1 MELPHAFRPSTFSR
15 SALLTRTATAK
26 EKELNAL
33 KAQPSRVWWT
43 LIRFVLPYTIQ
54 ACAYVLLVLSFRSKP
69 VVILPVDV
77 VYPFGSMLAFPHG
90 AKWQGGGAVSVFAW
104 LALTSRVVPR
114 STRCYVSAAPRSL
127 ARLNPH
133 PAPQTPRASAE
144 RGERAPRTPTR
155 AECRLEKDLRS
166 AAFASLRPAPAVH
179 AAGRLEYRR
188 SAASIRVNAVNAVNV
203 VNAVNAVSASEVEA
217 RIAVAANT
225 GALDLSDCAVLHLS
239 ELSDLSLAGN
249 QIESIPPEIANLSK
263 LRRLGLAGNRL
274 QRLPPEMGHLTQL
287 EGLWLHGN
295 LLHDLPDEIGHLT
308 ALRFLALAGNQLT
321 RLPHTLGRLT
331 ALQVLSV
338 AGNQLEELPQTIGSL
353 ASLRVLAAYG
363 NLLTALPPS
372 ITHLSSLQE
381 LFLQGNRIAS
391 LPPLSLCS
399 LRQLSLADNCLS
411 AIPQG
416 TLAQLPFLESL
427 WLYGNSIAH
436 LPPELADCSRLANL
450 WLEGNPLSLSHTI
463 LSDTFHRIKTVGVD
477 SMQLAPSQGMQPP
490 LPSNMLVSRLAGTGA
505 AQQDGGYFKVQPW
518 QRANSASEA
527 EADRS
532 EVLVVAFGSAPAVPN
547 WAGLLRKVKGDMG
560 LTAAM
565 GGTTT
570 PFDTLYVVDS
580 TRSWYTHAPLSTLT
594 SAASNVILLSPP
606 PPVLSHVGAFSMNR
620 GLHPSVS
627 TTPATWPS
635 VSVQSPAP
643 CNASVDS
650 LQTDT
655 STGGYTDGAYYRRE
669 IAAAVEGYDRVV
681 MIGDSM
687 GASAALMFSEFG
699 SSVLSFCPQVDLIS
713 ARGLVVTQLGSA
725 PSHRTSS
732 PQWNHLLLQ
741 NQGYLD
747 KCPHM
752 FMYTVGTGLMML
764 HRLNWLSTYL
774 RLK

>member
-1 MELPHAFRPSTFSR
+1 MKVLTLPPAIATFVIVVLGEENLSARKEAALAAEIKRLKKEANRLNTPSTFSR

-33 KAQPSRVWWT
+33 KAQPSRIWWT

-77 VYPFGSMLAFPHG
+77 VYPFG
-90 AKWQGGGAVSVFAW
+90 
-104 LALTSRVVPR
+104 LTAIP
-114 STRCYVSAAPRSL
+114 P
-127 ARLNPH
+127 
-133 PAPQTPRASAE
+133 
-144 RGERAPRTPTR
+144 
-155 AECRLEKDLRS
+155 
-166 AAFASLRPAPAVH
+166 
-179 AAGRLEYRR
+179 
-188 SAASIRVNAVNAVNV
+188 
-203 VNAVNAVSASEVEA
+203 
-217 RIAVAANT
+217 
-225 GALDLSDCAVLHLS
+225 AVLHLS

-249 QIESIPPEIANLSK
+249 QIKSIPPEIANLSK

-274 QRLPPEMGHLTQL
+274 QRLPPEIGHLTQL

-295 LLHDLPDEIGHLT
+295 LLHELPDEIGHLT

-338 AGNQLEELPQTIGSL
+338 AGNQLEELPQSIGSL

-363 NLLTALPPS
+363 NALTALPPS
-372 ITHLSSLQE
+372 ITHLSYLQE
-381 LFLQGNRIAS
+381 LFLQGNRISS
-391 LPPLSLCS
+391 LPPLSLRS

-436 LPPELADCSRLANL
+436 LPPDLADCSRLANL
-450 WLEGNPLSLSHTI
+450 WLEGNPLSLSHTS

-477 SMQLAPSQGMQPP
+477 SQQLVPSQGMQPP
-490 LPSNMLVSRLAGTGA
+490 LPSNVLVSRLAGTGA
-505 AQQDGGYFKVQPW
+505 AQRDGGYFKVQPW
-518 QRANSASEA
+518 QHVNSASEA
-527 EADRS
+527 EGHRS

-594 SAASNVILLSPP
+594 SAASNANLAPP
-606 PPVLSHVGAFSMNR
+606 PMLSHVGAFSMNQ
-620 GLHPSVS
+620 G
-627 TTPATWPS
+627 
-635 VSVQSPAP
+635 
-643 CNASVDS
+643 
-650 LQTDT
+650 
-655 STGGYTDGAYYRRE
+655 STG
-669 IAAAVEGYDRVV
+669 
-681 MIGDSM
+681 
-687 GASAALMFSEFG
+687 
-699 SSVLSFCPQVDLIS
+699 
-713 ARGLVVTQLGSA
+713 
-725 PSHRTSS
+725 
-732 PQWNHLLLQ
+732 
-741 NQGYLD
+741 
-747 KCPHM
+747 
-752 FMYTVGTGLMML
+752 
-764 HRLNWLSTYL
+764 
-774 RLK
+774 

>member
-1 MELPHAFRPSTFSR
+1 MKVLTLPPAIATFVIVVLGEVILRALRRFLPENLSARKEAALAAEIKRLKKEANRLNTPSTFSR

-33 KAQPSRVWWT
+33 KAQPSRIWWT

-104 LALTSRVVPR
+104 LALTSRV
-114 STRCYVSAAPRSL
+114 
-127 ARLNPH
+127 
-133 PAPQTPRASAE
+133 
-144 RGERAPRTPTR
+144 
-155 AECRLEKDLRS
+155 
-166 AAFASLRPAPAVH
+166 
-179 AAGRLEYRR
+179 GRLTYRP
-188 SAASIRVNAVNAVNV
+188 SAASIRVNAVNAVN
-203 VNAVNAVSASEVEA
+203 AASASEVEA

-225 GALDLSDCAVLHLS
+225 GALDLSDCGLTAIPPTVLHLS
-239 ELSDLSLAGN
+239 ELSNLSLAGN
-249 QIESIPPEIANLSK
+249 QIKSIPPEIASLSK

-274 QRLPPEMGHLTQL
+274 QRLPPEIGHLTQL

-295 LLHDLPDEIGHLT
+295 LLQELPDEIGHLT

-338 AGNQLEELPQTIGSL
+338 AGNQLEELPQSIGSL

-363 NLLTALPPS
+363 NALTALPPS

-381 LFLQGNRIAS
+381 LFLQGNRISS
-391 LPPLSLCS
+391 LPPLSLRS

-436 LPPELADCSRLANL
+436 LPPDLADCSRLANL
-450 WLEGNPLSLSHTI
+450 WLEGNPLSLSHTS

-477 SMQLAPSQGMQPP
+477 SQQLVPSQGMQPP
-490 LPSNMLVSRLAGTGA
+490 LPSNVLVSRLAGTGA
-505 AQQDGGYFKVQPW
+505 AQRDGGYFKVQPW
-518 QRANSASEA
+518 QHVDSASEA
-527 EADRS
+527 EGHRS
-532 EVLVVAFGSAPAVPN
+532 EVLLVAFGSAPAVPN

-594 SAASNVILLSPP
+594 SAASNANLAPP
-606 PPVLSHVGAFSMNR
+606 PMLSHVGAFSMNQ

-635 VSVQSPAP
+635 VSVQSPVAS
-643 CNASVDS
+643 NTSVDS
-650 LQTDT
+650 SQVGP
-655 STGGYTDGAYYRRE
+655 SACGYTDGAYYRRE

-699 SSVLSFCPQVDLIS
+699 STVLAFCPQVDLIS
-713 ARGLVVTQLGSA
+713 ASIRPGRDSA
-725 PSHRTSS
+725 WLSS
-732 PQWNHLLLQ
+732 
-741 NQGYLD
+741 LD
-747 KCPHM
+747 
-752 FMYTVGTGLMML
+752 
-764 HRLNWLSTYL
+764 WLSTCL

>member
-1 MELPHAFRPSTFSR
+1 MRVLTLPTAIATFVIVVLGEVILRALRCFLPENLSARKEAALAAEIKRLKKEANRLNTPSTFSR

-26 EKELNAL
+26 EKELNACMRVCAAGAL
-33 KAQPSRVWWT
+33 IPLQARRHSAGGRRLSIRVNACIPSWSQVARRRSCLGIRLAGAHIKSRFHRMARLLEPAFPRTFSLTPSRS
-43 LIRFVLPYTIQ
+43 P
-54 ACAYVLLVLSFRSKP
+54 
-69 VVILPVDV
+69 
-77 VYPFGSMLAFPHG
+77 
-90 AKWQGGGAVSVFAW
+90 
-104 LALTSRVVPR
+104 VPR

-133 PAPQTPRASAE
+133 AAPQTPRASAE
-144 RGERAPRTPTR
+144 RGERAPHTPTR

-179 AAGRLEYRR
+179 SAGRLTYRR

-225 GALDLSDCAVLHLS
+225 GALDLSDCGMTAVFPFPHSSPLLFRLPAFPASPFVVHRPPTAQFPSSSHLCLTAIPPAVLQLS

-249 QIESIPPEIANLSK
+249 QIECIPPEIANLPK

-274 QRLPPEMGHLTQL
+274 QRLPPEICHLTQL

-295 LLHDLPDEIGHLT
+295 LLHELPDEIGHLT

-353 ASLRVLAAYG
+353 TSLRVLAAYG
-363 NLLTALPPS
+363 NLLTSLPAS

-381 LFLQGNRIAS
+381 LFLQGNRIYS
-391 LPPLSLCS
+391 LPPLPLRS
-399 LRQLSLADNCLS
+399 LRQLSLADNCLT

-416 TLAQLPFLESL
+416 TLSQLPFLESL

-436 LPPELADCSRLANL
+436 LPPDLADCSRLANL
-450 WLEGNPLSLSHTI
+450 WLEGNPLSLSHTS
-463 LSDTFHRIKTVGVD
+463 LSDSLHRIKTVGVD
-477 SMQLAPSQGMQPP
+477 SLQLAPAQGKQPP
-490 LPSNMLVSRLAGTGA
+490 LPSNVIVSRLAGTGA

-518 QRANSASEA
+518 QRVESSSEA
-527 EADRS
+527 DAHRS
-532 EVLVVAFGSAPAVPN
+532 KVLVVAFGSAPAVPN

-580 TRSWYTHAPLSTLT
+580 TRSWYTHAPLSTLAP
-594 SAASNVILLSPP
+594 AASNVNLTPPP
-606 PPVLSHVGAFSMNR
+606 PPVLSHFGAFSMNR
-620 GLHPSVS
+620 G
-627 TTPATWPS
+627 
-635 VSVQSPAP
+635 
-643 CNASVDS
+643 
-650 LQTDT
+650 
-655 STGGYTDGAYYRRE
+655 
-669 IAAAVEGYDRVV
+669 
-681 MIGDSM
+681 
-687 GASAALMFSEFG
+687 
-699 SSVLSFCPQVDLIS
+699 
-713 ARGLVVTQLGSA
+713 
-725 PSHRTSS
+725 
-732 PQWNHLLLQ
+732 
-741 NQGYLD
+741 
-747 KCPHM
+747 
-752 FMYTVGTGLMML
+752 
-764 HRLNWLSTYL
+764 
-774 RLK
+774 

>member
-1 MELPHAFRPSTFSR
+1 MKVLTLPPAIATF
-15 SALLTRTATAK
+15 
-26 EKELNAL
+26 
-33 KAQPSRVWWT
+33 V
-43 LIRFVLPYTIQ
+43 IVVLGE
-54 ACAYVLLVLSFRSKP
+54 
-69 VVILPVDV
+69 VILR
-77 VYPFGSMLAFPHG
+77 
-90 AKWQGGGAVSVFAW
+90 
-104 LALTSRVVPR
+104 ALRRFLP
-114 STRCYVSAAPRSL
+114 PQHLLSL
-127 ARLNPH
+127 CSSNSHCHR
-133 PAPQTPRASAE
+133 Q
-144 RGERAPRTPTR
+144 GERA
-155 AECRLEKDLRS
+155 ERLEGTAIPYLVD
-166 AAFASLRPAPAVH
+166 ADSLRPPVH
-179 AAGRLEYRR
+179 HTGMRVCAAGALIPLQARCR
-188 SAASIRVNAVNAVNV
+188 SASGRRLSIR
-203 VNAVNAVSASEVEA
+203 ASEVEA

-225 GALDLSDCAVLHLS
+225 GALDLSDCGLTAIPSAVLHLS
-239 ELSDLSLAGN
+239 DLTDLSLAGN

-274 QRLPPEMGHLTQL
+274 QRLPPEIGHLTQL

-295 LLHDLPDEIGHLT
+295 LLNELPDETGHLT

-321 RLPHTLGRLT
+321 RLSHTLGSLT

-391 LPPLSLCS
+391 LPPLSLPS
-399 LRQLSLADNCLS
+399 LHQLSLADNCLS

-416 TLAQLPFLESL
+416 RLAQLPFLESL
-427 WLYGNSIAH
+427 WLYGNSISH
-436 LPPELADCSRLANL
+436 LPPDLADCSRLANL

-463 LSDTFHRIKTVGVD
+463 LSDTFHQIKTVGVD
-477 SMQLAPSQGMQPP
+477 SLQLAPSQGKQPP
-490 LPSNMLVSRLAGTGA
+490 LPSNVLVSRLAGTGA
-505 AQQDGGYFKVQPW
+505 AQRDGGYFKVQPW
-518 QRANSASEA
+518 QRVNSASEA
-527 EADRS
+527 EAHRS
-532 EVLVVAFGSAPAVPN
+532 KVLVVAFGSAPAVPN

-594 SAASNVILLSPP
+594 PAASNANLTPP
-606 PPVLSHVGAFSMNR
+606 PPPMLSHVGAFSMNQ

-635 VSVQSPAP
+635 VSVQSPVP
-643 CNASVDS
+643 TNASVS
-650 LQTDT
+650 SSQVGP
-655 STGGYTDGAYYRRE
+655 SAGGYTDGAYYRRE

-687 GASAALMFSEFG
+687 GASAALM
-699 SSVLSFCPQVDLIS
+699 
-713 ARGLVVTQLGSA
+713 
-725 PSHRTSS
+725 
-732 PQWNHLLLQ
+732 
-741 NQGYLD
+741 LD
-747 KCPHM
+747 
-752 FMYTVGTGLMML
+752 
-764 HRLNWLSTYL
+764 WLSTCL